1 MWMSTFLKMYASK
14 TPGGSSSKFGEPGET
29 TFAISSPAFLRA
41 SGTRRALEEQL
52 AAAEAA
58 LPTAL
63 SQSS

>member
-29 TFAISSPAFLRA
+29 TFARPSPAFLAA
-41 SGTRRALEEQL
+41 SGCGALEEQL

-63 SQSS
+63 SQSSE